1 MNDDSSLIRRTLAL
15 RDNDAFSTLVK
26 MHQGR
31 VRAFLVRLCKQYDV
45 ADDLAQETF
54 INAFRKLSS
63 YKGTGSFSGW
73 LYRIAYHCF
82 LQHRRSV
89 SRRLEVTDDYIGQ
102 LEVLSDR
109 YDSISTEQMDM
120 EQALAQLNK
129 DETATITLCH
139 SYGFSHQEVS
149 DILEMPLGS
158 VKSNISRGKTK
169 LRKILT
175 RESTQEQKLEK
186 AS

>member
-1 MNDDSSLIRRTLAL
+1 
-15 RDNDAFSTLVK
+15 
-26 MHQGR
+26 
-31 VRAFLVRLCKQYDV
+31 
-45 ADDLAQETF
+45 
-54 INAFRKLSS
+54 
-63 YKGTGSFSGW
+63 
-73 LYRIAYHCF
+73 
-82 LQHRRSV
+82 
-89 SRRLEVTDDYIGQ
+89 
-102 LEVLSDR
+102 
-109 YDSISTEQMDM
+109 MDM

-149 DILEMPLGS
+149 DILKIPLGS